1 MKLELIDVHKSF
13 KDKEVLRG
21 IDLVLPEGKTTV
33 VIGPSGGGKS
43 TILRLLLR
51 LIVPERGRI
60 LVDGQDLLAF
70 DQKQL
75 NAYRL
80 KVGMVFQMAA
90 LFDSLTIGENVAFS
104 LLENSDLSHEEMLK
118 IAVEKLK
125 LVDLPDTEDLYPAEL
140 SGGMKK
146 RASFARAIA
155 RDPKA
160 VLYDEPTTGLD
171 PITST
176 VIEDLIKSLQQ
187 HTKATSVVV
196 THQLSTIFRTAD
208 VIAMIYEGR
217 IIGTGTPEE
226 FRDHPN
232 PIINQFIEGR
242 VEVEKKTTAGPDPA
256 DRPAGAVQ
264 MDFIQPRPGEG
275 Q

>member
-1 MKLELIDVHKSF
+1 MIELISVHKSF
-13 KDKEVLRG
+13 KGKEVLKG
-21 IDLVLPEGKTTV
+21 IDLAIPDAQTTV
-33 VIGPSGGGKS
+33 IIGPSGCGKS
-43 TILRLLLR
+43 TILRLILR
-51 LIVPERGRI
+51 LIDPDVGDVR
-60 LVDGQDLLAF
+60 VDGQSILAF
-70 DQKQL
+70 QRTEL
-75 NAYRL
+75 EEYRL

-104 LLENSDLSHEEMLK
+104 LLERSNKAHDEILE
-118 IAVEKLK
+118 IAQEKLK
-125 LVDLPDTEDLYPAEL
+125 LVNLEGTEDLFPAEL

-155 RDPKA
+155 RDPRI

-187 HTKATSVVV
+187 QLGTTSVVV

-208 VIAMIYEGR
+208 TIAMIYGGK

-226 FRDHPN
+226 FRDHSN
-232 PIINQFIEGR
+232 PIINQFIAGR
-242 VEVEKKTTAGPDPA
+242 VEGDLAEASTAPLEHSGGRA
-256 DRPAGAVQ
+256 
-264 MDFIQPRPGEG
+264 
-275 Q
+275 